1 MRAKRTTSSR
11 ASRARPFP
19 LQQNEPQDGQSYFSA
34 RSGKVKKFSTL
45 LLGGGRRRGR
55 GRRGVHRRR
64 GRGGRSVRRNV
75 NDRLAAALRLRGTPE
90 LVHVVA
96 LVVAG
101 PVLAAAFVG
110 PHALAGIFDLED
122 GGLEQ
127 ALLLEVGLGRP
138 GLLHL
143 R

>member
-11 ASRARPFP
+11 DSRASPFP

-34 RSGKVKKFSTL
+34 RSGKVKKFKTL
-45 LLGGGRRRGR
+45 LLGGRGRSGGGR

-64 GRGGRSVRRNV
+64 GRGGRSVRR
-75 NDRLAAALRLRGTPE
+75 DGDHPSAAALRLHGPPE
-90 LVHVVA
+90 LVLLLA

-110 PHALAGIFDLED
+110 PHALAGVLDLED
-122 GGLEQ
+122 GGLHQ
-127 ALLLEVGLGRP
+127 A
-138 GLLHL
+138 
-143 R
+143 